1 MDEQDPSHLPP
12 LLELLEKLRSLQ
24 KIKRKNEETKLNLEK
39 EIKSIDE
46 KMKILEIPIS
56 PSPNQEEPSKKEQ
69 IMALKLMN
77 LKDQQNNFDSLAFK
91 LKDIVHKKEE
101 IINLTNELQKEI
113 DQISILEEKNR
124 IKLESL
130 DNQLMALQNE
140 SEINAIKNSEM
151 SDRSKE
157 FMQTRKLLILEIENL
172 IEKIKEAR
180 KSKTINKVLL
190 KNQSQNVESL
200 QNSLLLKMEEIS
212 EMIKNFRQNKLFTQN
227 VDLLNKTYNEKV
239 LENNKLRTA
248 NENLKQKIQKNSIT
262 NLQTQI
268 RNHFTP
274 KKKEEK
280 NEKTA
285 PSTKK
290 ELDSKNIDE
299 AKTNFEK
306 MNKVIMEINRLHI
319 KHK

>member
-1 MDEQDPSHLPP
+1 MDEQDPSFLPP
-12 LLELLEKLRSLQ
+12 LLELLENLRSLQ

-46 KMKILEIPIS
+46 KMKILEIPINTS
-56 PSPNQEEPSKKEQ
+56 SNQDEPSKKEQ
-69 IMALKLMN
+69 IITLKLMN
-77 LKDQQNNFDSLAFK
+77 LKDQQNNLESLGLK
-91 LKDIVHKKEE
+91 LKDLAQKKEE
-101 IINLTNELQKEI
+101 ISNLTNELQKEI
-113 DQISILEEKNR
+113 DQISLIEERNKN
-124 IKLESL
+124 KFETL
-130 DNQLMALQNE
+130 DNQLNTLQNE

-151 SDRSKE
+151 SERSKE
-157 FMQTRKLLILEIENL
+157 FMQTRKLFILEIENL

-212 EMIKNFRQNKLFTQN
+212 ELINNFRQNILLNQN
-227 VDLLNKTYNEKV
+227 VDSLSKNYNEKV

-248 NENLKQKIQKNSIT
+248 NESLKQKIQKNSIT

-274 KKKEEK
+274 KKKEENK
-280 NEKTA
+280 EKVDTNQ
-285 PSTKK
+285 KK
-290 ELDSKNIDE
+290 DIDSKNIE
-299 AKTNFEK
+299 ETKTNFEK
-306 MNKVIMEINRLHI
+306 MNKLIMDINRLHI